1 MKCCC
6 FFNIPAQ
13 DWFTPKT
20 TKMVASN
27 TQWLLNW
34 CARLPEWMCWI
45 LRQIQGFRK
54 RKRRVSL
61 TSTTD
66 LVEYQDHMEGVLVNT
81 SYTHPESTSRNCTT
95 GERKYQHIGEMYTY
109 IYGVPLVVTL
119 TEMISSHCSVFSLHV
134 VTHGLTEPRCL
145 DGGWS
150 HSTTITRR
158 WGGVCD
164 AFTAHLSA
172 PAAVSLTARL
182 LSSNRG
188 PSFLT
193 ASRCRKPGMVW
204 VCCTTCEMLA
214 HANSRMSAQGL
225 CNCTTQWHRRGP
237 LPLSSHIS
245 LFLKYDTDVMM
256 VLITSELS
264 WVFKQVAAYFPKHTY
279 THIWKQANYG
289 NSS

>member
-1 MKCCC
+1 
-6 FFNIPAQ
+6 
-13 DWFTPKT
+13 
-20 TKMVASN
+20 
-27 TQWLLNW
+27 
-34 CARLPEWMCWI
+34 MCWI
-45 LRQIQGFRK
+45 LRQIQGFRT
-54 RKRRVSL
+54 RKWRVSL

-66 LVEYQDHMEGVLVNT
+66 LVEYQEHTEGVLINA
-81 SYTHPESTSRNCTT
+81 SYTHPKSTSRNCTT
-95 GERKYQHIGEMYTY
+95 GERTYQHIGKTY
-109 IYGVPLVVTL
+109 QHIYRVPLVVTL

-134 VTHGLTEPRCL
+134 VTHGSIEPRCL
-145 DGGWS
+145 ERGWS
-150 HSTTITRR
+150 HSTINETLR
-158 WGGVCD
+158 GFCD

-225 CNCTTQWHRRGP
+225 CNCTTQWHRRGS
-237 LPLSSHIS
+237 LPLSSPPHIS

-256 VLITSELS
+256 VLITSELR
-264 WVFKQVAAYFPKHTY
+264 VFKQVAAYFPQ
-279 THIWKQANYG
+279 THIHTHLEAG
-289 NSS
+289 